1 MDVLLREARWLPVR
15 PTLVPRQVMVFFP
28 DPWNGSPEM
37 RLIRTDFLGALAPRL
52 RPGAS
57 LHLATDVAGYPEYA
71 RRVFREAG
79 GWSEIPAGDAAR
91 QRPSTRYFREAI
103 AEGRTSADLLF
114 RYLG

>member
-1 MDVLLREARWLPVR
+1 
-15 PTLVPRQVMVFFP
+15 MVFFP

-79 GWSEIPAGDAAR
+79 GWNEIPAGDAAR